1 MRSLLYQL
9 WNFEIH
15 HLKPIWSKLVFFS
28 ILILGFAYVLVEV
41 LFGMNLGAIN
51 TTIQEIIALLGTSGT
66 SVTPYEKFQ
75 YIFPYAWLLFAGIC
89 IIIRMTIIISSY
101 YLSKKKIGSS
111 AFTEY
116 IMTYSLSF
124 AIAIASGF
132 LLLYILAGIA
142 YLFGYSIS
150 SDVNVFS
157 NVLQYIKT
165 TVNNNVPS
173 LLQVNN
179 YWLAL
184 ILTIFLSALP
194 GYFIHWLSHKMRFF
208 WLVTHKAHHAPQFLH
223 PLGAPPAFVF
233 NFFLTIP
240 GGLVAIIASKLIYSE
255 PLVMEIVLWSTLAY
269 CFEIF
274 NHSIVHY
281 DFAYNNFF
289 VRNFSRIFGGHG
301 VYHLV
306 HHSAFEQD
314 QNVNLGG
321 SPFMFWDRVFGTYR
335 KPYKEAPPVG
345 LTNMPK
351 MHMNP
356 FRIIFSGIAQMYYEL
371 KMNRNY
377 LVRMKII
384 FGGIYYVPPISK
396 DFLVI
401 EYSQS

>member
-1 MRSLLYQL
+1 MNKFFKKL
-9 WNFEIH
+9 WNFEFH
-15 HLKPIWSKLVFFS
+15 QLKPIWFKIVFFS
-28 ILILGFAYVLVEV
+28 IFGIGFLYVLGEV
-41 LFGMNLGAIN
+41 IFGMNAGEYQY
-51 TTIQEIIALLGTSGT
+51 TIQNFISSLGSPNN
-66 SVTPYEKFQ
+66 SVTLYEKFQ
-75 YIFPYAWLLFAGIC
+75 YFFPYAWLLFAAIS
-89 IIIRMTIIISSY
+89 IIIRTTIIISSY
-101 YLSKKKIGSS
+101 YLSKKKLGESD
-111 AFTEY
+111 FTEY
-116 IMTYSLSF
+116 LMTYLLSF
-124 AIAIASGF
+124 VIAIVSAF
-132 LLLYILAGIA
+132 LLLYILAGVA

-150 SDVNVFS
+150 SDSNVFG
-157 NVLQYIKT
+157 NALQYIKT

-194 GYFIHWLSHKMRFF
+194 GYFIHWLSHKLRFF
-208 WLVTHKAHHAPQFLH
+208 WLVTHRAHHAPQFLH

-240 GGLVAIIASKLIYSE
+240 GGLITIITSKLIYTE
-255 PLVMEIVLWSTLAY
+255 PLVMEIVLWSTFAY

-281 DFAYNNFF
+281 NFAYNNFL
-289 VRNFSRIFGGHG
+289 VRNFTRFFGGHG

-321 SPFMFWDRVFGTYR
+321 SPFMFWDRIFGTYR
-335 KPYKEAPPVG
+335 KPYKEAPPIG
-345 LTNMPK
+345 LTNQPK

-356 FRIIFSGIAQMYYEL
+356 FRIIFSGIAQMFYEL
-371 KMNRNY
+371 KMNRGFI
-377 LVRMKII
+377 VKMKII
-384 FGGIYYVPPISK
+384 FGGVYYVPPVSK

-401 EYSQS
+401 DYSK